1 MKIRLAQA
9 LKEKNRLASEV
20 ERLWGLIIR
29 ENSKREDMT
38 PAIDVAKTFELADQA
53 GLYVVKNGQ
62 VLLSNVVLTFN
73 ANGFW
78 QPDQSI
84 EVTDELSGAQFYA

>member
-29 ENSKREDMT
+29 ENSKREDLT
-38 PAIDVAKTFELADQA
+38 SVIDVAKTYEL
-53 GLYVVKNGQ
+53 V
-62 VLLSNVVLTFN
+62 
-73 ANGFW
+73 
-78 QPDQSI
+78 
-84 EVTDELSGAQFYA
+84 